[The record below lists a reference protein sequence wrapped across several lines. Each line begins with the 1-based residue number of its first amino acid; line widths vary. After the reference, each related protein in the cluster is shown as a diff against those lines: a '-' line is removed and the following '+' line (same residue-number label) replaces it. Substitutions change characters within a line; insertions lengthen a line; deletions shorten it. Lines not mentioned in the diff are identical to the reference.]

1 MSPNARRLRSGALL
15 CVAVA
20 WCQSDASASWVLP
33 CLPRPDASGT
43 APQRS
48 SSPVRR
54 RAGPG
59 ELPGLDISTGD
70 LALGG
75 LLLAF
80 CAAYLPEALGFNGAA
95 YKVGGFRYFINR
107 GHEAFSEAVHQLAV
121 EYPGYKDDTIFTYFD
136 TFEETLPQLG
146 SAKRHVRLLD
156 REVTNIYDHKR
167 GLEERL
173 RASGCNGPDGPF
185 PETYFSAE
193 EALEATSSSSDAL
206 FFAKL
211 PGETGGRGLRV
222 LRREELQQFTNSD
235 YVFQRAV
242 QDLEL
247 IDGRKFVLRYF
258 FLIYDG
264 SLYLHHRAV
273 VIVHGLPYEPQSV
286 DAGVQFR
293 HNWYEVDAAD
303 GAYLMTMHKCPQAPR
318 WRAALAR
325 RLAQLAPALQPLLAA
340 TAKQHGTATRYV
352 LVGGDAVIEGNG
364 DAKLIE
370 FNMYPNLHAEN
381 DLADKDVY
389 VPLLSDALALMLVG
403 QQRPN
408 LQEVIGLEKEK
419 L

>member
-156 REVTNIYDHKR
+156 RGT
-167 GLEERL
+167 
-173 RASGCNGPDGPF
+173 
-185 PETYFSAE
+185 
-193 EALEATSSSSDAL
+193 
-206 FFAKL
+206 
-211 PGETGGRGLRV
+211 
-222 LRREELQQFTNSD
+222 
-235 YVFQRAV
+235 
-242 QDLEL
+242 
-247 IDGRKFVLRYF
+247 
-258 FLIYDG
+258 
-264 SLYLHHRAV
+264 
-273 VIVHGLPYEPQSV
+273 VHGSV
-286 DAGVQFR
+286 CTLG
-293 HNWYEVDAAD
+293 
-303 GAYLMTMHKCPQAPR
+303 
-318 WRAALAR
+318 
-325 RLAQLAPALQPLLAA
+325 PL
-340 TAKQHGTATRYV
+340 G
-352 LVGGDAVIEGNG
+352 
-364 DAKLIE
+364 
-370 FNMYPNLHAEN
+370 
-381 DLADKDVY
+381 
-389 VPLLSDALALMLVG
+389 LMLKRQVKSISG
-403 QQRPN
+403 FEQ
-408 LQEVIGLEKEK
+408 IGWQ
-419 L
+419 